1 MLLLIKVHQLSNNY
15 ERLEILGDAVL
26 QLFITEI
33 LFIMYPKYS
42 EGDITVMRQNL
53 VNSENLEKIF
63 LSLGLKTVSDKINK
77 QISLVIYLQIFLS
90 Q

>member
-1 MLLLIKVHQLSNNY
+1 
-15 ERLEILGDAVL
+15 
-26 QLFITEI
+26 
-33 LFIMYPKYS
+33 MYPKYS

-77 QISLVIYLQIFLS
+77 QIQSSNISSDIFESIIAAIYLDSDNKKVKKIINKIFMPLIS
-90 Q
+90 RNY